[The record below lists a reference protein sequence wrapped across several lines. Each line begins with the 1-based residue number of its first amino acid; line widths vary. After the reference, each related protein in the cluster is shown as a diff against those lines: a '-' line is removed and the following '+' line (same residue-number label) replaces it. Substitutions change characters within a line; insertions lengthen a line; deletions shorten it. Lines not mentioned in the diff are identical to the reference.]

1 MRVPEGNKGIPFALS
16 RLADLYAGRRYTA
29 RPNKGVYTDA
39 RTIGARRQPLT
50 LGSEFDACG
59 LTSIELQEFK

>member
-1 MRVPEGNKGIPFALS
+1 MRAPEGKISFALF
-16 RLADLYAGRRYTA
+16 RLAELHADRWHAA
-29 RPNKGVYTDA
+29 RSNKAVYTDA
-39 RTIGARRQPLT
+39 CTIGARRQPLT